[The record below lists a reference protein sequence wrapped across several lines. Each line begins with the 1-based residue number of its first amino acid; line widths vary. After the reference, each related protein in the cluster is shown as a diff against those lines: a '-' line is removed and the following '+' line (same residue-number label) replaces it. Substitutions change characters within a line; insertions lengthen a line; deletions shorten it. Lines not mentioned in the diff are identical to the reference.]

1 MRQVLSVSKTHML
14 PSWRQWKQLPSILS
28 ISEKR
33 IVGAA
38 LVVLVLSF
46 CASAIG
52 YLAAHRI
59 EIPAI
64 GGEYTEGLVGEPQ
77 FINPLYASTNDVD
90 QDISRLV
97 YSGLVRWDGEGSF
110 TPDLARDI
118 LISEDKTVYTFT
130 IRDEARF
137 HNGEEVR
144 ARDILFTINAI
155 QTASY
160 RSPLAVNFQGVT
172 VVQENDKTV
181 SFILDEPFAPFL
193 QHLTVGIL
201 PASLWADVLPQ
212 NVPLA
217 ALNLQPI
224 GTGPYK
230 FHEFTKD
237 KKGAV
242 RSYSLTRNDD
252 YYFQPPFIE
261 TLTFK
266 FYSDV
271 RALAEALG
279 NKNVEGASIISYD
292 NLAQVE
298 ENKNVQ
304 LLTPLLPRETNLYL
318 NQTLS
323 PALGDL
329 VVRTAISEAIN
340 KQAIVDEL
348 HAGYAEII
356 HAPILNGMIGYR
368 EGFTVTFDPDLSQSN
383 LTEAGYRANILTG
396 MRELKSSLVAELS
409 DEDSDKEKVNNKEKD
424 KDKNKDKDTE
434 TETSSDPATLSLTLT
449 AVDSLEMRSVA
460 ERIKKDLL
468 DIGISVELTF
478 IPAELMLSTI
488 IEPQNFEMLL
498 TSIMLQAD
506 SDPYPFWHSSQSN
519 GLGLNLV
526 NYKNDDVDVL
536 LEEARVETDDVV
548 RAEKYLQFQE
558 LLAKDLPAVFL
569 YRSRYSAAVAKKI
582 ILEPVQTITNPADRF
597 TNVSDWYIKTKKA
610 LR

>member
-33 IVGAA
+33 IVGSA
-38 LVVLVLSF
+38 LIVLVLSF
-46 CASAIG
+46 CVSTIG

-59 EIPAI
+59 EIPAV

-110 TPDLARDI
+110 IPDLASDI
-118 LISEDKTVYTFT
+118 LINEDKTVYTFT

-155 QTASY
+155 QTSSY

-237 KKGAV
+237 KKGSV
-242 RSYSLTRNDD
+242 RSYSLTRNED

-271 RALAEALG
+271 NALTEALG
-279 NKNVEGASIISYD
+279 NKNVEGASIVSYD
-292 NLAQVE
+292 NLVQVE

-304 LLTPLLPRETNLYL
+304 LLTPQLPRETNLYL

-348 HAGYAEII
+348 HDGYAEII
-356 HAPILNGMIGYR
+356 HGPILNGMLGYN
-368 EGFTVTFDPDLSQSN
+368 EGFTVVLDPDLSQSN

-396 MRELKSSLVAELS
+396 MRELKNSLVEELS
-409 DEDSDKEKVNNKEKD
+409 KEDSGE
-424 KDKNKDKDTE
+424 
-434 TETSSDPATLSLTLT
+434 ETSSDPAALSLTLT
-449 AVDSLEMRSVA
+449 TVDSSEMKVVA
-460 ERIKKDLL
+460 ERIKEDLL
-468 DIGISVELTF
+468 NIGINIELAL
-478 IPAELMLSTI
+478 IPAELMLSEV

-498 TSIMLQAD
+498 TSVMLQAD
-506 SDPYPFWHSSQSN
+506 PDPYPFWHSSQGN

-526 NYKNDDVDVL
+526 NYENDDVDTL
-536 LEEARVETDDVV
+536 LEEARTETDDAV
-548 RAEKYLQFQE
+548 RAEKYIQFQE

-582 ILEPVQTITNPADRF
+582 TLEPIQTITSPADRF
-597 TNVSDWYIKTKKA
+597 TNISDWYIKTKKA

>member
-1 MRQVLSVSKTHML
+1 MRQVLSVSKTRML
-14 PSWRQWKQLPSILS
+14 PSWRQWKQLPGVLS

-33 IVGAA
+33 IVWGA
-38 LVVLVLSF
+38 LTVLLLSLSV
-46 CASAIG
+46 SAIG
-52 YLAAHRI
+52 YISAHRI

-64 GGEYTEGLVGEPQ
+64 GGEYTEGLVGDPQ

-97 YSGLVRWDGEGSF
+97 YSGLVRWDGVDSF
-110 TPDLARDI
+110 VPDLATDI
-118 LISEDKTVYTFT
+118 LVSEDKTVYTFT
-130 IRDEARF
+130 IRDNARF

-155 QTASY
+155 QTPSY

-181 SFILDEPFAPFL
+181 SFILDQPFSPFL

-230 FHEFTKD
+230 FLEFTKD

-242 RSYSLTRNDD
+242 RSYSLARNED
-252 YYFQPPFIE
+252 YYFQPPYIE

-266 FYSDV
+266 FYSDIF
-271 RALAEALG
+271 ALTDALE
-279 NKNVEGASIISYD
+279 NKNVEGVSIVSYE
-292 NLAQVE
+292 NLGQVE

-304 LLTPLLPRETNLYL
+304 LLSSQLPRETNLYL

-323 PALGDL
+323 PTLSDL
-329 VVRTAISEAIN
+329 VVRSAISESIN
-340 KQAIVDEL
+340 KQAIIDEL
-348 HAGYAEII
+348 HAGYAEIL
-356 HAPILNGMIGYR
+356 HGPILSGMLGYND
-368 EGFTVTFDPDLSQSN
+368 GFTIAFDPELSQSN
-383 LTEAGYRANILTG
+383 LTEAGYRANVLTG
-396 MRELKSSLVAELS
+396 MRELKTSLANEIS
-409 DEDSDKEKVNNKEKD
+409 DEDSEE
-424 KDKNKDKDTE
+424 E
-434 TETSSDPATLSLTLT
+434 TTSDPTALSLTLT
-449 AVDSLEMRSVA
+449 TVDSTEMKVVA
-460 ERIKKDLL
+460 ERIREDLIN
-468 DIGISVELTF
+468 IGINVELAL
-478 IPAELMLSTI
+478 IPAELMLSEV

-498 TSIMLQAD
+498 TSVMLQAD
-506 SDPYPFWHSSQSN
+506 PDPYPFWHSSQGN

-526 NYKNDDVDVL
+526 NYENDDVDTL
-536 LEEARVETDDVV
+536 LEESRLETDNEV
-548 RAEKYLQFQE
+548 RAEKYIQFQE
-558 LLAKDLPAVFL
+558 LLAKDIPAVFL
-569 YRSRYSAAVAKKI
+569 YRSHYSAAVAEKI
-582 ILEPVQTITNPADRF
+582 TLEPIQTITSPADRY
-597 TNVSDWYIKTKKA
+597 TNITDWYIKTKKA